1 LRAPRPQCPKKNPAF
16 AAGFSFLSL
25 IRPNLAVPLALLTLA
40 ALAVRI
46 LLLLAGL
53 LAAALLLA
61 GLLTR
66 VLILLTRVLV
76 LIGHSGLPFRIVG
89 NATPG

>member
-1 LRAPRPQCPKKNPAF
+1 VQAPKRKSRL
-16 AAGFSFLSL
+16 AAGFPSFHFTCCSSN
-25 IRPNLAVPLALLTLA
+25 IRSKLAVHLALLTLT

-46 LLLLAGL
+46 LLLLAGP

-76 LIGHSGLPFRIVG
+76 LVRHRDSLSLLIT
-89 NATPG
+89 TPG